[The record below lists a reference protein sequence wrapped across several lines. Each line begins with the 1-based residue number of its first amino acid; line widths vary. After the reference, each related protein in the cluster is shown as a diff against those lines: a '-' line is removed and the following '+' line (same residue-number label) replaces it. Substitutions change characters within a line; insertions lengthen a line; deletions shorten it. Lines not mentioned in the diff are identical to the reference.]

1 MSGTGEDGRA
11 VADVA
16 ADAAE
21 SATRESQAAKTARL
35 RALIGD
41 RLILADGSTGTALE
55 ALAPEAAAGGRL
67 ALLPLENP
75 SLVESLHKA
84 YFDAGSDLVETATFS
99 ASARDLAHFAR
110 DYPGGAEA
118 LSYAVNREAA
128 AAARRAAY
136 AASTVDIA
144 GAKGTASAARTDAA
158 SAARADTAGA
168 AGAARA
174 GAAGGMPKLVAGSMG
189 PGDQPPSLGAST
201 YAELLA
207 SYLPQTRGLADG
219 GADLAIIET
228 CQDPLQIKAA
238 IAALNSPKGGRGLP
252 FIVSATVDGRGRML
266 AGADIAAFVAIVSP
280 FKPLALGL
288 NCSGGPDELASAL
301 EELAALSP
309 LPLCFMPNAG
319 LPCSVNGCTS
329 YPFGPDLFAE
339 KVEAL
344 ARRFGV
350 AVVGGCCG
358 TAPAH
363 IAELNARLF
372 DRPPASPPKATSK
385 TAPETR
391 PEVMPE
397 VMSEARPAAR
407 PALSSLYKARFIGPG
422 LFKIGERAN
431 SAGSAAFANLLKAEN
446 FEGMAD
452 KALAQEESGA
462 SAIDLHLSLAGR
474 DETADLVRLVAL
486 LAPRTQAA
494 LCLDSGDPEVL
505 ARALPLVGGRPL
517 LNSTSLEDP
526 ARARRLFA
534 LAAEFGTAVVC
545 LAMDSAGPARTV
557 AEKVRICRELYDMAT
572 VEFGLSPQALLFD
585 PLTFTIAAGGDPK
598 ATLEAIGAIKA
609 ACPGALT
616 VLGVGNV
623 SYGLPKSTRA
633 AVTSLFLEAAVAAG
647 LDAAIMDTAGIP
659 APESIDPDLKRAA
672 AIALGLADYGSDSRG
687 AEASPTSGA
696 SAASMPGDS
705 LEALLTW
712 AADKGKAGSGGSPKP
727 AVDIAPENPAD
738 PASALAAA
746 LSRGDSAR
754 AEIEGRRL
762 ADTEGADRLTSLVT
776 ASMAES
782 GRLWNEGLL
791 SLPLVLR
798 SAEAAKRALAP
809 LAASASDNAKGSIV
823 MATVKGDLH
832 DIGKNIVAAILAC
845 SGWRVVDLGTDV
857 PASSIVE
864 AARSNEAV
872 AVGLSGLL
880 TRSLNEMKGICE
892 ALHASGSES
901 LVLCGGAAVEA
912 SFVSR
917 EVEPKHPG
925 LVRACADA
933 FDAAVVLDEHV
944 LTKRGGSGAGGA
956 DEAAEAADETVPALA
971 PETSAA
977 AKPRGSPIQPKT
989 SPAFDPPF
997 WGATEPF
1004 SIPFGELLPLLE
1016 RKVLYSSRWG
1026 YRREEHEAAERELA
1040 RLLPEAEGL
1049 AAPKAIYGYFRC
1061 ARVGET
1067 SLLVQSPDG
1076 QAPLEL
1082 PFPAESGGHRRTLA
1096 AYFSAGGD
1104 TIAFFAV
1111 TAGRGVAA
1119 AARALKDQ
1127 GMLEAY
1133 WHLHGLGS
1141 SLAEATAQWAHDRI
1155 ARDLVAAGAPTRGRR
1170 YSFGFPA
1177 CPGTE
1182 YQAPLLRLLDASRIG
1197 LAATP
1202 GHQLDPE
1209 HSVTAFVIARPDAVY
1224 FDA

>member
-1 MSGTGEDGRA
+1 MIELGE
-11 VADVA
+11 
-16 ADAAE
+16 
-21 SATRESQAAKTARL
+21 
-35 RALIGD
+35 

-118 LSYAVNREAA
+118 LSYAVNL
-128 AAARRAAY
+128 AAAR
-136 AASTVDIA
+136 
-144 GAKGTASAARTDAA
+144 AARKA
-158 SAARADTAGA
+158 ADTAG
-168 AGAARA
+168 GKPR
-174 GAAGGMPKLVAGSMG
+174 LVAGSMG

-238 IAALNSPKGGRGLP
+238 IVALRSPEGGRGLP

-288 NCSGGPDELASAL
+288 NCSGGPDELASSL
-301 EELAALSP
+301 EELASLSS

-363 IAELNARLF
+363 IAELNARLA
-372 DRPPASPPKATSK
+372 DRPSVS
-385 TAPETR
+385 
-391 PEVMPE
+391 
-397 VMSEARPAAR
+397 ARPAAR
-407 PALSSLYKARFIGPG
+407 PALSSLYKARSIGPG

-505 ARALPLVGGRPL
+505 AKALPLVGGRPL

-526 ARARRLFA
+526 ARTRRLFA
-534 LAAEFGTAVVC
+534 LAAEFGAAVVC
-545 LAMDSAGPARTV
+545 LAMDGAGPARTV

-572 VEFGLSPQALLFD
+572 IEFSLSPQDLLFD
-585 PLTFTIAAGGDPK
+585 PLTFTVAAGSDPK

-609 ACPGALT
+609 SCPGALT

-647 LDAAIMDTAGIP
+647 LDAAIMDTAGVP
-659 APESIDPDLKRAA
+659 APESIDPDLRRAA
-672 AIALGLADYGSDSRG
+672 AMALGLGG
-687 AEASPTSGA
+687 ASPESHDSGIA
-696 SAASMPGDS
+696 PGATAPVDP
-705 LEALLTW
+705 LETLLAW
-712 AADKGKAGSGGSPKP
+712 AADKGKAGSAPKP
-727 AVDIAPENPAD
+727 AVEIEPENPAD
-738 PASALAAA
+738 PASALVAA
-746 LSRGDSAR
+746 LSRGDSAK

-762 ADTEGADRLTSLVT
+762 AESEGADRLTSLVT

-809 LAASASDNAKGSIV
+809 LAASASGNAKGSIV

-845 SGWRVVDLGTDV
+845 SGWRVLDLGTDV

-864 AARSNEAV
+864 AARSSEAV

-901 LVLCGGAAVEA
+901 LVLCGGAAVES

-933 FDAAVVLDEHV
+933 FDAALVLDEH
-944 LTKRGGSGAGGA
+944 LLAKRGAAIADAAGAIDQVDA
-956 DEAAEAADETVPALA
+956 MAPAMEAEASGT
-971 PETSAA
+971 T
-977 AKPRGSPIQPKT
+977 KPRGKPIQPKT
-989 SPAFDPPF
+989 SPAFEPPF
-997 WGATEPF
+997 LGASEPF

-1026 YRREEHEAAERELA
+1026 YRREEHEAAEREFA
-1040 RLLPEAEGL
+1040 RLLPKAEEL

-1067 SLLVQSPDG
+1067 GLIVQSPDG
-1076 QAPLEL
+1076 SAPLEL

-1096 AYFSAGGD
+1096 AYFSPGGD
-1104 TIAFFAV
+1104 AIAFFAV
-1111 TAGRGVAA
+1111 TAGRGIAE

-1127 GMLEAY
+1127 GKLEAY

-1141 SLAEATAQWAHDRI
+1141 SLAEAAAQWAHNKI
-1155 ARDLVAAGAPTRGRR
+1155 AQDLAAVGAPALGQRHVGRR

-1224 FDA
+1224 FNA